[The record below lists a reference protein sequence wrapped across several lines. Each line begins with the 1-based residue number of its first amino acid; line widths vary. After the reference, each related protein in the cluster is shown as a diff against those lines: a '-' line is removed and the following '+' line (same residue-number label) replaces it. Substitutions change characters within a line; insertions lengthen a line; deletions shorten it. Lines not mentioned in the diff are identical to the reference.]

1 MANISTAGA
10 MSGKDFVTK
19 EGPVETEDF
28 NFLFNYCIDNLRKLN
43 QINDETSFKIELNKI
58 RKRMKKIIK
67 EHFEPSLSTI
77 STNQL
82 YEEKAKELKEKLNT
96 IYNKIQ

>member
-1 MANISTAGA
+1 MANISTSGA

-43 QINDETSFKIELNKI
+43 QINDETSFRIELNKI
-58 RKRMKKIIK
+58 RKRMKKRCRYSAKLGTNGRIAR
-67 EHFEPSLSTI
+67 EHGKKPL
-77 STNQL
+77 
-82 YEEKAKELKEKLNT
+82 LKKRSGLVE
-96 IYNKIQ
+96 